1 MNLVWI
7 FLAIA
12 LGGLVMVVCYGVWLW
27 HKASDLASEV
37 RMVGKRGEEMIELLD
52 QIKFPELDQAAA
64 RRSEME
70 VSRP

>member
-64 RRSEME
+64 RRCEME

>member
-7 FLAIA
+7 FLGIA
-12 LGGLVMVVCYGVWLW
+12 VAGLVMVVCYGIWLW

-37 RMVGKRGEEMIELLD
+37 LMLGKRGDELADLLG
-52 QIKFPELDQAAA
+52 QIKFPELEQAAT
-64 RRSEME
+64 RRSETE